1 MLDCC
6 GWVAQLV
13 EQRIENPRVG
23 GSIPPPATNKSKGS
37 SCPVNIDVVFL
48 QLAISMSH
56 FDAVFDL
63 AGVVIGIALHLF
75 APPAGIVTILKH
87 IDSV

>member
-23 GSIPPPATNKSKGS
+23 GSIPPPATNEKF
-37 SCPVNIDVVFL
+37 I
-48 QLAISMSH
+48 AI
-56 FDAVFDL
+56 
-63 AGVVIGIALHLF
+63 I
-75 APPAGIVTILKH
+75 ILR
-87 IDSV
+87 